1 MIKIE
6 QVGAL
11 LHNLIHVGNVNKPQ
25 LQRRYERVANDARK
39 TNINSVFGGGQVA
52 LIVLY
57 IILCGISKLK
67 LACYIILCG
76 ACKIKLACEQ
86 CLDLKAES
94 GCSSSARKLGVQE
107 RHANHIDVV
116 WNCRQHV
123 TVLASTLR
131 EVSQALQSFC
141 VRCHK
146 IEVLA
151 CECVACVWHP
161 CDVVGVSVRCSG

>member
-1 MIKIE
+1 MINIE

-11 LHNLIHVGNVNKPQ
+11 LHNLIHVGGVKRPQ
-25 LQRRYERVANDARK
+25 LQRRYERVASDAPK

-57 IILCGISKLK
+57 IILCG
-67 LACYIILCG
+67 
-76 ACKIKLACEQ
+76 ACKINWANWQ
-86 CLDLKAES
+86 CLDLKVES
-94 GCSSSARKLGVQE
+94 GRSTSAKKVGVQE
-107 RHANHIDVV
+107 IDPNHIGVV
-116 WNCRQHV
+116 LNCRQHV
-123 TVLASTLR
+123 TVLASALR

-151 CECVACVWHP
+151 CECVACVRHP
-161 CDVVGVSVRCSG
+161 CDVVGVSVRCTA